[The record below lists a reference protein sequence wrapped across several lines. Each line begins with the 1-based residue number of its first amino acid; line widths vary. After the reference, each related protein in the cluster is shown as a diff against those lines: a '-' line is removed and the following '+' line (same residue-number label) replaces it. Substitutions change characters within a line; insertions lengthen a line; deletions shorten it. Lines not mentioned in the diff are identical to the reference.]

1 MKGLAPES
9 RWKKP
14 WYPPLP
20 QPLLTTAYKIRPIIV
35 FQGLFFLSSL
45 MAQGPGEARHDIAVA
60 PGPPN
65 RSRRLPLQASRRR
78 STSAPP
84 NPETPQAYATH
95 SNFGFPRTPKT
106 KGPKGVQSRIHL
118 WGFGGFGYR
127 KVHLFDGS
135 IPTWRVGITAA
146 VTTNPTGALEGG
158 PWFSLEYDI
167 AVPLLRDC

>member
-1 MKGLAPES
+1 ML
-9 RWKKP
+9 
-14 WYPPLP
+14 LP
-20 QPLLTTAYKIRPIIV
+20 QVVRGSRVRRGIRLLLPPVLFLAMGSVRARHYIAAAPNPPQVCSTTSSSSFATTEHIKPLL
-35 FQGLFFLSSL
+35 
-45 MAQGPGEARHDIAVA
+45 
-60 PGPPN
+60 
-65 RSRRLPLQASRRR
+65 
-78 STSAPP
+78 PP

-95 SNFGFPRTPKT
+95 SNFGFPKTPKT

-118 WGFGGFGYR
+118 WGFWGFGYR

-167 AVPLLRDC
+167 AVSLLRDC

>member
-1 MKGLAPES
+1 MV
-9 RWKKP
+9 
-14 WYPPLP
+14 PPLTP
-20 QPLLTTAYKIRPIIV
+20 TLANVSLQNKADNYFSRLV
-35 FQGLFFLSSL
+35 FFSSL
-45 MAQGPGEARHDIAVA
+45 MAQGPGEARHDIAAA

-118 WGFGGFGYR
+118 WGFWGFGYR